1 MRKGASFE
9 NNCEY
14 CCNIS
19 NFKSHKEQ
27 SSHPRHVQIKH
38 TNTKEIN
45 VNCKYFFC
53 QSINLCS
60 RTFTNVYST
69 SLFPN
74 PINHRC

>member
-1 MRKGASFE
+1 MRKDASFE

-19 NFKSHKEQ
+19 NFKSHKEE
-27 SSHPRHVQIKH
+27 SSHPRHVQIKR

-45 VNCKYFFC
+45 VNCKYFFSIY
-53 QSINLCS
+53 QSLLAY
-60 RTFTNVYST
+60 FTNVYST
-69 SLFPN
+69 SLSPI